1 MTTLRAQ
8 RGQVPVAILRV
19 VERAGIIK
27 QNDLYAQLKN
37 EHGSVS
43 PAVSRLVQQNQ
54 VLKRSFYLGDCY
66 IRLASY
72 PLPPG
77 HEDTGHETFR
87 RPHAPKDKH
96 LQFPTPQPWREP
108 TAQKQEVQLSSSA
121 EAVLNSL
128 SVMEAHQLYVRLKSI
143 FEGANK

>member
-8 RGQVPVAILRV
+8 RGQVPVAIIRV

-27 QNDLYAQLKN
+27 QNDLYSQLKN

-66 IRLASY
+66 IRMASY

-77 HEDTGHETFR
+77 HEDTGHEPFR
-87 RPHAPKDKH
+87 RPHVPKDKH
-96 LQFPTPQPWREP
+96 FQFPPPWEEP
-108 TAQKQEVQLSSSA
+108 TAQKQEVQLPSSA